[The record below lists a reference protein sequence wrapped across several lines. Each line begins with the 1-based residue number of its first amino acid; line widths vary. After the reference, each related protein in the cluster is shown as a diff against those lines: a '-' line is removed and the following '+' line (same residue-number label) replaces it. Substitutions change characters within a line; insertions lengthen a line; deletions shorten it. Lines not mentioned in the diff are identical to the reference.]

1 MTYRRI
7 QRSFVYRFGS
17 TVSLHRSLQ
26 SVARVL
32 PVIVLAAIAL
42 LSLGLSA
49 CGDSGASQEEIE
61 AARKQGAAKAR
72 QQEKINEIEKE
83 LKNLKKGKSGGT
95 GGAATPA
102 PEGGG
107 TASSGNCGG
116 SLSVNE
122 HTTCGFAENVEAS
135 YYAEIGSGSGSVYA
149 YSPTTHE
156 TYSMYCTAG
165 SPHECTGGNGA
176 AVYFP

>member
-1 MTYRRI
+1 M
-7 QRSFVYRFGS
+7 
-17 TVSLHRSLQ
+17 SLHRGLQ
-26 SVARVL
+26 SVARLL
-32 PVIVLAAIAL
+32 PVLSLAAIAL
-42 LSLGLSA
+42 LGLGLSA
-49 CGDSGASQEEIE
+49 CGDSGAGQEEIE

-72 QQEKINEIEKE
+72 QQEKIHEIEKE
-83 LKNLKKGKSGGT
+83 LKNLKKGKA
-95 GGAATPA
+95 GAAGGSTTPA
-102 PEGGG
+102 SEGDGSVAG
-107 TASSGNCGG
+107 SGNCGG
-116 SLSVNE
+116 SLSANE

-165 SPHECTGGNGA
+165 SPHECTGGNDA